1 VNAFGSFA
9 RAVNR
14 FVASPAATFAAF
26 LIVAGWALCGPSFHY
41 SDGWQLFINTG
52 TTIVTFLMV
61 FVLNNAQSRDT
72 SAMNAK
78 LDSLILAVEAADN
91 RLIGL
96 ELKSDADAKVLTNEI
111 LTRAADAEERA
122 LTVNAPLE
130 RPSVR
135 GNGRLDGRAGTGS
148 YPAEELG

>member
-1 VNAFGSFA
+1 MDRFGSFA

-26 LIVAGWALCGPSFHY
+26 LIIVIWAACGPVTHY
-41 SDGWQLFINTG
+41 SDGWQLLINTG

-78 LDSLILAVEAADN
+78 LDALIFSIEQADN

-96 ELKSDADAKVLTNEI
+96 ENKTDSDAKVL
-111 LTRAADAEERA
+111 
-122 LTVNAPLE
+122 
-130 RPSVR
+130 S
-135 GNGRLDGRAGTGS
+135 
-148 YPAEELG
+148 EELQASIAEITSEMKSD